1 MEVIIG
7 CVGKPSV
14 GKSTFFNAV
23 CEKSSAKVGNYPFTT
38 IEPNTG
44 VTFYRAPCPC
54 VAHGKA
60 KECSPRYGRCV
71 DGTRFI
77 PVKLLDVAGLVPGA
91 SEGAGLGNKFLDD
104 LRHADVLM
112 HILDVSGTTN
122 EKGEATVGYD
132 PINDAQWLHSEIHGA
147 CGGGGGGL
155 DAVLAWGVSV
165 ADGLT
170 G

>member
-1 MEVIIG
+1 MQRPG
-7 CVGKPSV
+7 CVSIHWP
-14 GKSTFFNAV
+14 NHLHPHQ
-23 CEKSSAKVGNYPFTT
+23 AKVGNYPFTT

-54 VAHGKA
+54 LSHGKV

-71 DGTRFI
+71 EGTRFI

-132 PINDAQWLHSEIHGA
+132 PINDAQWLHSEIHGMVCA
-147 CGGGGGGL
+147 R
-155 DAVLAWGVSV
+155 VVVSRLGR
-165 ADGLT
+165 APGPGLT
-170 G
+170 PLRILMHDMT

>member
-1 MEVIIG
+1 M
-7 CVGKPSV
+7 
-14 GKSTFFNAV
+14 
-23 CEKSSAKVGNYPFTT
+23 GNYPFTT

-44 VTFYRAPCPC
+44 VTYYRAPCPC
-54 VAHGKA
+54 AAHGKTE
-60 KECSPRYGRCV
+60 ECSPRYGRCV
-71 DGTRFI
+71 GGTRFI

-132 PINDAQWLHSEIHGA
+132 PINDARWLHSEIHGA
-147 CGGGGGGL
+147 PCRSRVTL
-155 DAVLAWGVSV
+155 WV
-165 ADGLT
+165 
-170 G
+170 